1 MSHYY
6 YDVLN
11 MDTQAYYTDLTIKE
25 AARLTGIAL
34 DKLNKWAIAMS
45 REQATLEFE
54 MTPID
59 TTWMLSRK
67 ARVALTKN
75 FTEYEMEL
83 FTTAWESACAPLLR
97 LQARRDKRRQMMQ

>member
-11 MDTQAYYTDLTIKE
+11 MDTQAYYTNLTIKE
-25 AARLTGIAL
+25 AAHLTGIAL
-34 DKLNKWAIAMS
+34 DKLNKWATMTS

-67 ARVALTKN
+67 ARTALSKN
-75 FTEYEMEL
+75 FTEFEMAI
-83 FTTAWESACAPLLR
+83 FGAAWESACAPLR
-97 LQARRDKRRQMMQ
+97 ALQKRRDRRRQAHG

>member
-11 MDTQAYYTDLTIKE
+11 MDTQEYYTDLTIKE
-25 AARLTGIAL
+25 AARLTGIAQT
-34 DKLNKWAIAMS
+34 KLNTWATMTS
-45 REQATLEFE
+45 REQYTLEFD

-67 ARVALTKN
+67 ARTALYKN
-75 FTEYEMEL
+75 FTGYEMEV
-83 FTTAWESACAPLLR
+83 FKDAWENACAPFLR
-97 LQARRDKRRQMMQ
+97 LQARRDRRRQAHG

>member
-25 AARLTGIAL
+25 AARLTGIAQT
-34 DKLNKWAIAMS
+34 KLNKWATMTS
-45 REQATLEFE
+45 REQYTLEFE

-59 TTWMLSRK
+59 HTWMLSRK
-67 ARVALTKN
+67 AGKVLTKN
-75 FTEYEMEL
+75 FSEYEMEQ
-83 FTTAWESACAPLLR
+83 FSEAWENACAPLLR
-97 LQARRDKRRQMMQ
+97 LQARRDRRLRR

>member
-25 AARLTGIAL
+25 AARLTGIAQT
-34 DKLNKWAIAMS
+34 KLNTWAIATS

-59 TTWMLSRK
+59 HTWMLSRE
-67 ARVALTKN
+67 ARTELIKN
-75 FTEYEMEL
+75 FSEDEVEA
-83 FTTAWESACAPLLR
+83 FRDAWESACAPLR
-97 LQARRDKRRQMMQ
+97 ALQARRDRRRQAHG